1 MELLTD
7 DQIADALADLPG
19 WERAGA
25 EIRRRFDLPSF
36 ADAMAFVVRVGF
48 LAEAAN
54 HHPDLDVRYRTVH
67 IALSTHSAGGL
78 TGNDF
83 SLARAVEGLPR

>member
-1 MELLTD
+1 MEVLTD
-7 DQIADALADLPG
+7 EQIAEGLADLPG
-19 WERAGA
+19 WERADR
-25 EIRRRFDLPSF
+25 EIRRRFELSSF

-67 IALSTHSAGGL
+67 VALSTHSVGGL
-78 TGNDF
+78 TRNDF
-83 SLARAVEGLPR
+83 ALARAVEDLSR

>member
-1 MELLTD
+1 MEVLTD
-7 DQIADALADLPG
+7 EQITEGLADLPG
-19 WERAGA
+19 WERADR
-25 EIRRRFDLPSF
+25 EIRRQFELPSF

-67 IALSTHSAGGL
+67 VALSTHAAGGL
-78 TGNDF
+78 TRHDF
-83 SLARAVEGLPR
+83 ALARAVEDLPR